1 MPLPRSFH
9 SILDDCIAA
18 IRRGET
24 VDACLSRYPRHADRL
39 RPLLQLADK
48 VRKTPIAPPRPW
60 PQATAWNRVRQRAAD
75 LRSPRRGVRVRVSYG
90 AWLRPVAVTMAVLIA
105 LVSATGGTA
114 LAAQNS
120 LPDSPLYRVKLATE
134 EVRLLVV
141 FDDVNKAEILIEQSD
156 ERMEEIL
163 TLARQDKM
171 IPGNVL
177 SALRSR
183 NERAADILTEN
194 PEEVDLLSTLIQQSE
209 GQEGNL
215 ILLEPTIS
223 ESAYTDYTEAVA
235 AVHNARLPGAEGLV
249 GVQPEELAAGVLHIS
264 GAAQP
269 IGQSLWSVGGIEVR
283 VDKTTI
289 GESELQPGAT
299 ANFTVG
305 KNSRGQYRALT
316 LTTIQTDLPAGGSV
330 VSGEV
335 EQITDEGIVI
345 AGQLIPITAD
355 TLRTGRIKAGQKV
368 EIKLGK
374 SQSGGLA
381 ASTVRGL
388 PATGDTQGSS
398 AELWFEG
405 VIEGDVKK
413 SNEWK
418 IGGLEFIITANT
430 DLDARA
436 GEAKN
441 GARAL
446 VVASMQEGQLLADSV
461 TVLASDAASESAY
474 VVGTF
479 VDSEEGV
486 WHVSGLEL
494 VPPVRTEEPE
504 PGSLFAMDLRRH
516 GNDLEVQSATLIA
529 EPGDTGIVRLN
540 GVIAQIEGALWT
552 MDFGTVR
559 VASTADVSGP
569 EAIVGARALIW
580 GRQNQNGAFEASY
593 SRVLDKSSVV
603 TTSTPAPEPTQ

>member
-18 IRRGET
+18 IRRGES
-24 VDACLSRYPRHADRL
+24 VEACLSRYPRYADRL

-48 VRKTPIAPPRPW
+48 VRKTPVAPPRPW

-75 LRSPRRGVRVRVSYG
+75 LRSPRRGVRLKVSYG

-105 LVSATGGTA
+105 LVSAAGGTA

-141 FDDVNKAEILIEQSD
+141 FEDVNKAEILIEQSD

-163 TLARQDKM
+163 TMARQDKM

-183 NERAADILTEN
+183 NERAAEILTEN

-316 LTTIQTDLPAGGSV
+316 LTTIQTDLPGSGSV

-345 AGQLIPITAD
+345 AGQLIPITTD
-355 TLRTGRIKAGQKV
+355 TLRTGKIKAGQKV
-368 EIKLGK
+368 EIRLGK
-374 SQSGGLA
+374 SQSGGVA
-381 ASTVRGL
+381 ASTVRTV
-388 PATGDTQGSS
+388 PSGDTQGSS
-398 AELWFEG
+398 GKVWYEG

-413 SNEWK
+413 STQWR
-418 IGGLEFIITANT
+418 IGGLEFTITANT

-441 GARAL
+441 GARVL
-446 VVASMQEGQLLADSV
+446 VEASMQEGQLLADSV

-479 VDSEEGV
+479 TESDEGV
-486 WHVSGLEL
+486 WHVGGLEL
-494 VPPVRTEEPE
+494 VPPVRTEEPQS
-504 PGSLFAMDLRRH
+504 GSLFAMDLRRH
-516 GNDLEVQSATLIA
+516 GNDLEVQTASLIA

-559 VASTADVSGP
+559 AASNADFSGP
-569 EAIVGARALIW
+569 EAVVGARALVW
-580 GRQNQNGAFEASY
+580 GRQNQNGVFEASFA
-593 SRVLDKSSVV
+593 RILDKSSVV
-603 TTSTPAPEPTQ
+603 TTPTPAPEN